1 MPFVV
6 LTWTP
11 LRRFAM
17 DVRYQWRE
25 MTEKNVL
32 FDYSYEELNCLGEEG
47 GGSLTSIMTSYFES
61 AGLFTPGEKFSL
73 ISVQPLQRNR
83 NLDMKNLNLETCS
96 HLMTS
101 SSHS

>member
-11 LRRFAM
+11 LRRSAM

-47 GGSLTSIMTSYFES
+47 GG
-61 AGLFTPGEKFSL
+61 FTDIYSDIIF
-73 ISVQPLQRNR
+73 
-83 NLDMKNLNLETCS
+83 
-96 HLMTS
+96 
-101 SSHS
+101 